1 MEPLKDIL
9 TIYEDKEK
17 ILKYFSLTTKYEPS

>member
-17 ILKYFSLTTKYEPS
+17 ILKYIFYPKVLLNT